1 MLNDDKLTLI
11 DAQAAGKLQ
20 RWPEWED
27 ESASIASPLVRRTAP
42 PEVQLTQASQLKIV
56 AVRWLWPGWL
66 ARGKFHVL
74 AGTPG
79 TGKTTIA
86 MAVAATCTTN
96 GRFPDGL
103 ACRGGNVLIWTG
115 EDDPADTLA
124 PRLLASGADLTKVYF
139 IQGTTENGELR
150 SFDPA
155 RDLHT
160 LERQAQAI
168 GNIALLIVDPVVSA
182 VAGDG
187 HKAGDVRR
195 GLQPLV
201 DLAAT
206 LDCAALG
213 ITHFSKGTAGRD
225 PLERVTG
232 SQAFGALA
240 RVVIVAAKD
249 GTDSGDDTPARRFVA
264 RAKSNIGPD
273 GGGFDYHLEQSE
285 LAGHPGL
292 IASYV
297 TWGAA
302 IEGTA
307 RDLLGAAEINEA
319 EGSNAS
325 EGQDAVTFLES
336 LLADGPVAVRS
347 IKEDARGAGYSWI
360 TIERAKK
367 KAGIE
372 AQKLGMKEG
381 WVWCL
386 PAEDRQILPKNVTQ
400 LNEGLRANMT
410 VFGKTEPHPTEP
422 KSPTDD
428 DVEVF

>member
-1 MLNDDKLTLI
+1 MIRDDYNQMLKQFDAELGLTS
-11 DAQAAGKLQ
+11 KTK
-20 RWPEWED
+20 
-27 ESASIASPLVRRTAP
+27 LVRRTPP

-86 MAVAATCTTN
+86 MAVAATCTTD
-96 GRFPDGL
+96 GYFPDGL
-103 ACRGGNVLIWTG
+103 ACSGGNVLIWTG

-124 PRLLASGADLTKVYF
+124 PRLLASGADLSRVYF

-201 DLAAT
+201 DLAAA

-240 RVVIVAAKD
+240 RVVIVAAKH

-273 GGGFDYHLEQSE
+273 GGGFEYHLEQSE

-307 RDLLGAAEINEA
+307 RDLLGAAEINDA
-319 EGSNAS
+319 EGSNGAD
-325 EGQDAVTFLES
+325 GQDAVSFLKS
-336 LLADGPVAVRS
+336 LLSDGPVAVGQIRD
-347 IKEDARGAGYSWI
+347 DAKGAGYSWP

-367 KAGIE
+367 KARIE
-372 AQKLGMKEG
+372 ADKLGMKQG
-381 WVWCL
+381 WVWSL
-386 PAEDRQILPKNVTQ
+386 PPEDHQNSPKTITQ
-400 LNEGLRANMT
+400 LSEGLRAKVMA
-410 VFGKTEPHPTEP
+410 FGKTEPY
-422 KSPTDD
+422 PTDD
-428 DVEVF
+428 LEIF

>member
-1 MLNDDKLTLI
+1 MISPDVLNQI
-11 DAQAAGKLQ
+11 DQQAADTAK
-20 RWPEWED
+20 RWPEWIEAPD
-27 ESASIASPLVRRTAP
+27 SPATSVM
-42 PEVQLTQASQLKIV
+42 LTKGTDLQIV
-56 AVRWLWPGWL
+56 PIRWLWPGWL

-74 AGTPG
+74 AGAPG
-79 TGKTTIA
+79 TGKTTLA
-86 MAVAATCTTN
+86 MAVAAVCSVS

-103 ACRGGNVLIWTG
+103 PCRGGNVLIWTG

-124 PRLLASGADLTKVYF
+124 PRLLASGANLSRVYF
-139 IQGTTENGELR
+139 IQGTRERGELR
-150 SFDPA
+150 SFDPS
-155 RDLHT
+155 RDVGT
-160 LERQAQAI
+160 LLAQAKAI
-168 GNIALLIVDPVVSA
+168 GNIALLVVDPVVSA

-201 DLAAT
+201 DLAAA

-249 GTDSGDDTPARRFVA
+249 TAADGGDAPARRFIA

-273 GGGFDYHLEQSE
+273 GGGFDYTLEQSE

-307 RDLLGAAEINEA
+307 RDLLGAADVTPDDDGGQ
-319 EGSNAS
+319 GS
-325 EGQDAVTFLES
+325 DAVDFLES
-336 LLADGPVAVRS
+336 LLADGPIPVKQIRA
-347 IKEDARGAGYSWI
+347 EAMGAGHAWR

-367 KAGIE
+367 KAGVL
-372 AQKLGMKEG
+372 AQKDGLKGG
-381 WVWCL
+381 WLWAIE
-386 PAEDRQILPKNVTQ
+386 PEDRQRTPKNATKKS
-400 LNEGLRANMT
+400 GYLREKVA
-410 VFGKTEPHPTEP
+410 VFEESAPADAAPVLP
-422 KSPTDD
+422 DAD
-428 DVEVF
+428 AVEVF

>member
-1 MLNDDKLTLI
+1 MLNDDKLALI

-27 ESASIASPLVRRTAP
+27 DTSLASRPAT
-42 PEVQLTQASQLKIV
+42 EVQLIQASLLKIV
-56 AVRWLWPGWL
+56 AVLWLWFGWL

-86 MAVAATCTTN
+86 MSVAATCTTN

-124 PRLLASGADLTKVYF
+124 PRLLASGADLSRVFF
-139 IQGTTENGELR
+139 IQGTSENGKLR

-155 RDLHT
+155 RDIHT
-160 LERQAQAI
+160 LEQQAKAI
-168 GNIALLIVDPVVSA
+168 GNIALMIVDPVVSA

-201 DLAAT
+201 DLAAA
-206 LDCAALG
+206 LDCAVVG

-249 GTDSGDDTPARRFVA
+249 GTDSGDDRPARRFVA

-273 GGGFDYHLEQSE
+273 GGGYDYHLEQSE

-325 EGQDAVTFLES
+325 EAQDAEAFLES
-336 LLADGPVAVRS
+336 LLADGPVAVRTIEADS
-347 IKEDARGAGYSWI
+347 KGAGYAWR
-360 TIERAKK
+360 TIQRAKK
-367 KAGIE
+367 ALGAKAEKVGLKGGW
-372 AQKLGMKEG
+372 AWVLNPEG
-381 WVWCL
+381 
-386 PAEDRQILPKNVTQ
+386 RQQNPKNAT
-400 LNEGLRANMT
+400 LLSGSLRENLAA
-410 VFGKTEPHPTEP
+410 FGKTEPHPTEP
-422 KSPTDD
+422 KSPADD

>member
-1 MLNDDKLTLI
+1 MSRDDYDQMLKQFDAELELTS
-11 DAQAAGKLQ
+11 KTK
-20 RWPEWED
+20 
-27 ESASIASPLVRRTAP
+27 LVRRTPP

-96 GRFPDGL
+96 GHFPDGL

-124 PRLLASGADLTKVYF
+124 PRLLASGADLSRVYF

-201 DLAAT
+201 DLAAA

-240 RVVIVAAKD
+240 RVVIVAAKH

-273 GGGFDYHLEQSE
+273 GGGFEYHLEQSE

-307 RDLLGAAEINEA
+307 RDLLGAAEINDA

-325 EGQDAVTFLES
+325 EEQDAVTFLKA
-336 LLADGPVAVRS
+336 LLAYGPVAVRL

-372 AQKLGMKEG
+372 AQKLGMKAG

-386 PAEDRQILPKNVTQ
+386 PAEDRQTLPKIVTH
-400 LNEGLRANMT
+400 LSEGLQANVMA
-410 VFGKTEPHPTEP
+410 FGKTEPY
-422 KSPTDD
+422 PTDD
-428 DVEVF
+428 LEIF

>member
-1 MLNDDKLTLI
+1 MIDDDKLALI
-11 DAQAAGKLQ
+11 DAAAAGRIQQQ
-20 RWPEWED
+20 RGLPEWED
-27 ESASIASPLVRRTAP
+27 HLPTQPRRHDLP
-42 PEVQLTQASQLKIV
+42 VVQLTQASQLKIV
-56 AVRWLWPGWL
+56 PVRWLWPGWL
-66 ARGKFHVL
+66 ARGKFHIL

-103 ACRGGNVLIWTG
+103 ACRGGKVLIWTA

-155 RDLHT
+155 RDLHN

-201 DLAAT
+201 DLAAA

-319 EGSNAS
+319 EGSDGG
-325 EGQDAVTFLES
+325 EGEGAVAFLES
-336 LLADGPVAVRS
+336 LLSEGPVAVKT
-347 IKEDARGAGYSWI
+347 IEADARGAGYAWR
-360 TIERAKK
+360 TIQRAAK
-367 KAGIE
+367 KAGIKP
-372 AQKLGMKEG
+372 QKLGMKAG
-381 WVWCL
+381 WVWAL
-386 PAEDRQILPKNVTQ
+386 PPEERQHSPKNATQ
-400 LNEGLRANMT
+400 LNGNLREKVAA
-410 VFGKTEPHPTEP
+410 FGKTEPYPTEP

>member
-1 MLNDDKLTLI
+1 MLNDDKLAMI

-20 RWPEWED
+20 RWPKCEGD
-27 ESASIASPLVRRTAP
+27 SASTASPLARRTA
-42 PEVQLTQASQLKIV
+42 EVKLTQASQLKIV

-86 MAVAATCTTN
+86 MAVAATCATN
-96 GRFPDGL
+96 GHFPDGL

-201 DLAAT
+201 DLAAA

-273 GGGFDYHLEQSE
+273 GGGFEYHLEQSE

-292 IASYV
+292 FASYV

-307 RDLLGAAEINEA
+307 RDLLGAAEINDA

-325 EGQDAVTFLES
+325 EGQDAVTFLKA
-336 LLADGPVAVRS
+336 LLAYGPVAVRL
-347 IKEDARGAGYSWI
+347 IKEDARGARYSWI

-372 AQKLGMKEG
+372 AQKLGMKAG

-386 PAEDRQILPKNVTQ
+386 PAEDRQTLPKIVTH
-400 LNEGLRANMT
+400 LSEGLQANVMA
-410 VFGKTEPHPTEP
+410 FGKTEPY
-422 KSPTDD
+422 PTDD
-428 DVEVF
+428 LEIF

>member
-1 MLNDDKLTLI
+1 MLDDNLLALV
-11 DAQAAGKLQ
+11 DAQAAATVK
-20 RWPEWED
+20 RWPDWTD
-27 ESASIASPLVRRTAP
+27 AP
-42 PEVQLTQASQLKIV
+42 DKPAVSVVLAQASALQIV
-56 AVRWLWPGWL
+56 PIRWLWPLWL

-74 AGTPG
+74 AGAPG

-86 MAVAATCTTN
+86 MAVAAVCSVSGT
-96 GRFPDGL
+96 FPDG
-103 ACRGGNVLIWTG
+103 APCRGGNVLIWTG

-124 PRLLASGADLTKVYF
+124 PRLLASGADLRRVYF
-139 IQGTTENGELR
+139 IQGTSERGEIR
-150 SFDPA
+150 SFDPS
-155 RDLHT
+155 RDVGT
-160 LERQAQAI
+160 LLAQAKEI

-201 DLAAT
+201 DLAAA

-249 GTDSGDDTPARRFVA
+249 TADAGGDAPARRFIA

-273 GGGFDYHLEQSE
+273 GGGFDYTLEQSE

-307 RDLLGAAEINEA
+307 RDLLGAADVTA
-319 EGSNAS
+319 DDDGGQGS
-325 EGQDAVTFLES
+325 DAVDFLES
-336 LLADGPVAVRS
+336 LLSDGPVAVKQIRS
-347 IKEDARGAGYSWI
+347 DATGAGFAWI

-367 KAGIE
+367 KIGAK
-372 AQKLGMKEG
+372 AQKDGMQGG
-381 WVWCL
+381 WRWCL
-386 PAEDRQILPKNVTQ
+386 NAEDRQRPSKTFTQ
-400 LNEGLRANMT
+400 NSEGLRGKMT
-410 VFGKTEPHPTEP
+410 VFGDGVPDHTEPE
-422 KSPTDD
+422 SPADD
-428 DVEVF
+428 GVEVF

>member
-1 MLNDDKLTLI
+1 MSRDDHDQMLKQFDAELELTS
-11 DAQAAGKLQ
+11 KTK
-20 RWPEWED
+20 
-27 ESASIASPLVRRTAP
+27 LVRRTPP
-42 PEVQLTQASQLKIV
+42 PEVQLTQASKLKIV

-86 MAVAATCTTN
+86 MAVAATCSTDGTW
-96 GRFPDGL
+96 PDGT

-201 DLAAT
+201 DLAAA

-249 GTDSGDDTPARRFVA
+249 GADSGDDTPARRFVA

-273 GGGFDYHLEQSE
+273 GGGFVYHLKQSE

-307 RDLLGAAEINEA
+307 RDLLGAAEINDA

-325 EGQDAVTFLES
+325 EGQDAVKFLKA
-336 LLADGPVAVRS
+336 LLADGPVAVRL
-347 IKEDARGAGYSWI
+347 IKENARGARYSWI

-367 KAGIE
+367 KAGIK
-372 AQKLGMKEG
+372 AQKLGMKVG

-386 PAEDRQILPKNVTQ
+386 PAEDRQTLPKIVTH
-400 LNEGLRANMT
+400 LSEGLQANVMA
-410 VFGKTEPHPTEP
+410 FGKTEPY
-422 KSPTDD
+422 PTDD
-428 DVEVF
+428 LEIF

>member
-1 MLNDDKLTLI
+1 MLNDDQLAII
-11 DAQAAGKLQ
+11 DAQAAGKIQ
-20 RWPEWED
+20 RWPEWDCED
-27 ESASIASPLVRRTAP
+27 DITAP
-42 PEVQLTQASQLKIV
+42 PKAHHTDSSEVQLTQASQLKIV
-56 AVRWLWPGWL
+56 PIRWLWPGWL

-86 MAVAATCTTN
+86 MAMAATCTTN
-96 GRFPDGL
+96 GHFPDGH

-124 PRLLASGADLTKVYF
+124 PRLLASGADLDRVYF

-201 DLAAT
+201 DLAAK

-249 GTDSGDDTPARRFVA
+249 SNNSGDDAPARRFVA

-273 GGGFDYHLEQSE
+273 GGGFNYNLNQSE
-285 LAGHPGL
+285 LAGHTGL
-292 IASYV
+292 MASFV
-297 TWGAA
+297 TWGTA
-302 IEGTA
+302 ILGSA
-307 RDLLGAAEINEA
+307 RDLLGAAEPNDA
-319 EGSNAS
+319 EGS
-325 EGQDAVTFLES
+325 EGQVDAMSFLKS
-336 LLADGPVAVRS
+336 LLVDGPVPVS
-347 IKEDARGAGYSWI
+347 QIKKDAAGAGYAWR

-367 KAGIE
+367 RAGIE
-372 AQKLGMKEG
+372 AQKVGMNAG
-381 WVWCL
+381 WVWALKAEVRQSSTKAATQNDGCL
-386 PAEDRQILPKNVTQ
+386 QNNVAVFEANGPSKVQSVGPAT
-400 LNEGLRANMT
+400 
-410 VFGKTEPHPTEP
+410 
-422 KSPTDD
+422 D